1 MQINNTTSVRYVQ
14 FSLWL
19 YAVDLSLSCPVVTL
33 RCRERMQVKPN
44 FLTRALAQAS
54 MLLNPFYIPVSSVQ
68 ESPGFCVCMTL
79 LCMCFAIC
87 VRVGFCL

>member
-19 YAVDLSLSCPVVTL
+19 YAVDFSLSCPVVTL
-33 RCRERMQVKPN
+33 RCRERMQAKPN

-54 MLLNPFYIPVSSVQ
+54 MLLNSLLYLVSSVQ
-68 ESPGFCVCMTL
+68 ESPGFCL
-79 LCMCFAIC
+79 HD
-87 VRVGFCL
+87 